1 MESKAKKASHN
12 YVHMFGKESVCRV
25 VIIICDNNN
34 GKGKLRRR
42 RTSAMLS
49 HFLPFFITAFDLTS
63 SLNQGVR
70 SSMECF
76 CCYYTK

>member
-42 RTSAMLS
+42 RTSAVLS
-49 HFLPFFITAFDLTS
+49 HFLPFLLPLLT
-63 SLNQGVR
+63 
-70 SSMECF
+70 
-76 CCYYTK
+76 